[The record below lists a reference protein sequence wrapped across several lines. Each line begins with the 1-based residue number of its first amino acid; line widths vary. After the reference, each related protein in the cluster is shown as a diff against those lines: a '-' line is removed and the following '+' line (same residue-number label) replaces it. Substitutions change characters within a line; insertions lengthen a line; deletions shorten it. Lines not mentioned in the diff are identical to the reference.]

1 MDIWERVKI
10 DPEFA
15 QLVDMMEAFMHR
27 CEFTPSEMR
36 QAAIMASIQFE
47 QHRLYRHTIVP
58 QTKELEQALQVMHEY
73 NGEHDDW
80 RKKTATELAKD
91 RAKEEM
97 AATMATANL
106 REPKE

>member
-1 MDIWERVKI
+1 MDIWERVQV

-15 QLVDMMEAFMHR
+15 QLVNMMEAFIHR

-36 QAAIMASIQFE
+36 QAAVMASIRFE
-47 QHRLYRHTIVP
+47 MSRTRHNVYPKTR
-58 QTKELEQALQVMHEY
+58 ELEQALRVMHEY
-73 NGEHDDW
+73 NGEQDDW

-97 AATMATANL
+97 AAIMAMQQMKPE
-106 REPKE
+106 RKD